1 MFFLFLNILFVFIAW
16 SRNRPIDHGG
26 ATRSYIIRKIDSENG
41 ELDFYIDDGVLLPR
55 GPFENPRSCPLC
67 AYGMKQCSEKVVKT
81 QDNHDDDDDD
91 DKENTN
97 KKYENEV
104 ENQK

>member
-1 MFFLFLNILFVFIAW
+1 M
-16 SRNRPIDHGG
+16 
-26 ATRSYIIRKIDSENG
+26 
-41 ELDFYIDDGVLLPR
+41 LPR